1 MKKPLYIIL
10 LAVEAVSLLFPLF
23 FILYFHGMLVSAL
36 LLLAIAG
43 VYAFFGI
50 RASRQKKAE
59 DEAEAEEK
67 EDWKSRF
74 KRSKAKK
81 ADKSEEFPEADTK
94 SEGEVL
100 DVVDLDTQNAE

>member
-43 VYAFFGI
+43 AYAFFGI
-50 RASRQKKAE
+50 RASKQKKAG
-59 DEAEAEEK
+59 DESGIKQTRIFAALVSPVVWVLFIIYFLYICEAL
-67 EDWKSRF
+67 
-74 KRSKAKK
+74 
-81 ADKSEEFPEADTK
+81 
-94 SEGEVL
+94 G
-100 DVVDLDTQNAE
+100 VV